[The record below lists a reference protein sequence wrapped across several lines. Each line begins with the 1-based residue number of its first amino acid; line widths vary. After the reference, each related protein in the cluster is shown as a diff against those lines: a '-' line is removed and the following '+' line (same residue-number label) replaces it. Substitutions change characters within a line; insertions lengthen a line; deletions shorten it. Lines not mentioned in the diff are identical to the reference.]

1 MKNSY
6 EKLSYDELVKVR
18 EDLRKEYLEL
28 RMNKVITHL
37 DNPLALRT
45 TKRKL
50 ARLNTVIHEY
60 ALGIRKNK

>member
-6 EKLSYDELVKVR
+6 EKLSYDELVKAR

-50 ARLNTVIHEY
+50 AD
-60 ALGIRKNK
+60 RKSVL